1 MPGPR
6 LKVYDYVIASDES
19 MEKPNHAGGGKKKK
33 KKRDN
38 EYGVSRGVDFKGVQ
52 NVLNFDFP
60 ATPQSYIHRVGRTA
74 RGHDAGVALSLVSAA
89 NDDKVLA
96 ETQEM
101 LKGDANDESPLK
113 PYAFKVRNHSTH
125 WIGRSLGT
133 RCSFAL
139 RLTRLLAPSHH
150 LPPKMSAID
159 GLRYRV
165 RDAIKGITKHS
176 IRDARRKE
184 IRIEILNSELLKQHF
199 EENPRDA
206 EVLRHDAG
214 LANPRR
220 IKTHLKHVPDYLVPK
235 GTEAA
240 RGRKRKDTSKYHNSD
255 AKKAKQKKQN
265 NPLKVS
271 KK

>member
-1 MPGPR
+1 
-6 LKVYDYVIASDES
+6 
-19 MEKPNHAGGGKKKK
+19 
-33 KKRDN
+33 
-38 EYGVSRGVDFKGVQ
+38 
-52 NVLNFDFP
+52 
-60 ATPQSYIHRVGRTA
+60 
-74 RGHDAGVALSLVSAA
+74 
-89 NDDKVLA
+89 
-96 ETQEM
+96 
-101 LKGDANDESPLK
+101 
-113 PYAFKVRNHSTH
+113 
-125 WIGRSLGT
+125 
-133 RCSFAL
+133 
-139 RLTRLLAPSHH
+139 
-150 LPPKMSAID
+150 MSAID

>member
-1 MPGPR
+1 MDR
-6 LKVYDYVIASDES
+6 AVFADV
-19 MEKPNHAGGGKKKK
+19 
-33 KKRDN
+33 
-38 EYGVSRGVDFKGVQ
+38 VSSHLF
-52 NVLNFDFP
+52 
-60 ATPQSYIHRVGRTA
+60 
-74 RGHDAGVALSLVSAA
+74 SL
-89 NDDKVLA
+89 L
-96 ETQEM
+96 Q
-101 LKGDANDESPLK
+101 L
-113 PYAFKVRNHSTH
+113 
-125 WIGRSLGT
+125 
-133 RCSFAL
+133 
-139 RLTRLLAPSHH
+139 LTRLLAPFRSCITK
-150 LPPKMSAID
+150 KMSAID

-220 IKTHLKHVPDYLVPK
+220 IKIHLKHVPDYLVPK